1 MKRINHYMVGVFLLL
16 MMGCS
21 SNIAIDEDMAAVKG
35 FGKVYIPQANYQPL
49 ALAVTLTDEDF
60 RIGYSAYYAG
70 IKNAEKPISVSFTP
84 EEDLVEAYNLKYD
97 TDYQF
102 LPPASFSLSQPTASI
117 DPGHRA
123 TPVFDVVVKPKG
135 HLEPFKPYLLPIRL
149 TAEGA
154 PVNETLQT
162 LYVEVIASFGPGEVP
177 RQKVLSL
184 GGYHEELLIPFVE
197 GQLIVRDAA
206 GSLQLYTADEGVFGN
221 ARAIGQ
227 GWGIF
232 NHIFYFQPN
241 RIVGVAADVFQ
252 YQVDPAGNFGDSRT
266 IGWGWNIFDR
276 VIPYQHYLIGV
287 RPEGLA
293 TAYPYS
299 EFGDLDGGNI
309 RDLAADWNRYVHLFA
324 YGNSLLGIQEDGTL
338 WQIPMADNGMPLPR
352 VQLGSGW
359 DMYESVIGL
368 GDDLLALDAAGD
380 VWRYDFEARGFWP
393 LKATQ

>member
-1 MKRINHYMVGVFLLL
+1 MAPVWMLLL
-16 MMGCS
+16 TGCS
-21 SNIAIDEDMAAVKG
+21 SNIVIDEDMATLEG

-49 ALAVTLTDEDF
+49 TLGVTLTDEDF

-70 IKNAEKPISVSFTP
+70 IKNAEQPISMSFTP
-84 EEDLVEAYNLKYD
+84 DENLVEAYNLQYD
-97 TDYQF
+97 ANYEF
-102 LPPASFSLSQPTASI
+102 LPPTSFSLSQTTASI
-117 DPGHRA
+117 DPGQRS

-135 HLEPFKPYLLPIRL
+135 QLEPFKPYLLPITL

-154 PVNETLQT
+154 PVNEALQT
-162 LYVEVIASFGPGEVP
+162 VYVEVIASFGPGEVP

-184 GGYHEELLIPFVE
+184 VGDHQGLLIPFVD

-206 GSLQLYTADEGVFGN
+206 GTLQLYTTEDGRFSE

-232 NHIFYFQPN
+232 NHIFYFAPN
-241 RIVGVAADVFQ
+241 RLVGVAADVFQ
-252 YQVDPAGNFGDSRT
+252 YQIDPAGNFGNSRT

-276 VIPYQHYLIGV
+276 VIPYQHYLIGI
-287 RPEGLA
+287 RPDGVA
-293 TAYPYS
+293 TAYAYN

-309 RDLAADWNRYVHLFA
+309 RDLAADWNRYIHLFA

-338 WQIPMADNGMPLPR
+338 WQIPMGETGLPLQR

-359 DMYESVIGL
+359 DMYKSVIAL
-368 GDDLLALDAAGD
+368 GDDLLAIDAEGD
-380 VWRYDFEARGFWP
+380 VWRYEFDVRGFWP
-393 LKATQ
+393 LKASQ